1 MTGFSRSAV
10 DPSDA
15 NLETVPGPGEPQPGT
30 NPSKSPE
37 ADVPH
42 LDPASTEAIG
52 VPTMPTSFPASMLD
66 PDPTGASYAEA
77 AAPRRSREAP
87 LPPVGDEPASERPK
101 DAGDKPDLP
110 KGDKPSKR

>member
-37 ADVPH
+37 ADAPH
-42 LDPASTEAIG
+42 ADPASTEDIG

-77 AAPRRSREAP
+77 AAPAFARGSGAP
-87 LPPVGDEPASERPK
+87 GWRLARQRAAQGRW
-101 DAGDKPDLP
+101 
-110 KGDKPSKR
+110 